1 MNKNPLEIIQKND
14 EELFNTITAS
24 RALAFKESTLPLKE
38 KLLIALALDAS
49 HGAVDG
55 VKTLA
60 KRAIEA
66 GASKEE
72 IMDTLRV
79 TYFISGVGS
88 IYTAARALEELFS

>member
-1 MNKNPLEIIQKND
+1 MNKNPLDVIQKAD
-14 EELFNTITAS
+14 EKLFDTIILS
-24 RALAFKESTLPLKE
+24 RELAFKTSALPLKE

-49 HGAVDG
+49 HGTVDG

-60 KRAIEA
+60 KRAIKE

-72 IMDTLRV
+72 IMDALRV

-88 IYTAARALEELFS
+88 IYTAARALEELF